1 MRRVT
6 LTLLTVLSVSA
17 SLWAKS
23 SSFHLMKIKEVFP
36 GCAASPNAQYIM
48 LQMYSLGQNNTAGT
62 EVRVF
67 NSTGGLINSFTLPNV
82 ANGTNQATILL
93 AAPEALTFFS
103 LPVADD
109 TLPTPVI
116 PLSGGKIC
124 FHDPSLFGDIDCV
137 SWGNY
142 SGSSVGS
149 GNPFSQLNGLLSGQ
163 AMRRR
168 LDICGSNTV
177 LDFCDDTDNSIND
190 FLFGIPAPRNNA
202 GNNGTIPPSTCG
214 NGIIEGLEGC
224 DDNNTNP
231 GDGCDPICQVEPP
244 PCVNLKGDYD
254 GNTIYTSSDVVLC
267 LNCTYLG
274 IGNCDPCFADV
285 TCDGI
290 LTSADVVALLNRTF
304 LGLTAPPWCGP

>member
-6 LTLLTVLSVSA
+6 LTLLTVFSIAGTSWAEGSA
-17 SLWAKS
+17 
-23 SSFHLMKIKEVFP
+23 FHLMKVKEVFP
-36 GCAASPNAQYIM
+36 GCAASPNAQYIV
-48 LQMYSLGQNNTAGT
+48 LQMHSLDQNATVGT

-67 NSTGGLINSFTLPNV
+67 NSTGGLITSFTLPNV
-82 ANGTNQATILL
+82 GNGANQSTILL
-93 AAPEALTFFS
+93 ATPEALTFFS

-109 TLPTPVI
+109 TMPTPVI

-124 FHDPSLFGDIDCV
+124 FHDPGGLGDIDCV
-137 SWGNY
+137 SWGNF
-142 SGSSVGS
+142 SGSSAGS
-149 GNPFSQLNGLLSGQ
+149 GSPINPLQGLKLGQ
-163 AMRRR
+163 ALRRR
-168 LDICGSNTV
+168 LDICFSPSN

-190 FLFGIPAPRNNA
+190 FLFVPPAPRNNA
-202 GNNGTIPPSTCG
+202 GNNGTIPPATCG

-231 GDGCDPICQVEPP
+231 GDGCDPTCQPEPP

-267 LNCTYLG
+267 LNCTFLG
-274 IGNCDPCFADV
+274 IGSCDPCFADV
-285 TCDGI
+285 TCDLI